1 MQGDYNV
8 KEMNE
13 WLENCGSY
21 TKNCNQREVHKNIK
35 VFYVQ
40 FCKCMNVQ

>member
-13 WLENCGSY
+13 WSENFDSY
-21 TKNCNQREVHKNIK
+21 TKNCNQRELHKK
-35 VFYVQ
+35 Y
-40 FCKCMNVQ
+40 